1 MNTMNT
7 MNRVVFAHGLVIG
20 KFYPPHLGHEYL
32 VYTAARHC
40 HQITVGVLGAS
51 TDSIPV
57 QRRRDW
63 LRDSFSHAPHV
74 RIVAEIDDV
83 PTDLAS
89 PTIWEAHV
97 AIMRQAIAAADLAY
111 GVAPAVDAVF
121 TSEAYGREL
130 ARRFSAQSVCLDQAR
145 TLYPVSGTAVRAN
158 PAQHWALLSPAVRA
172 GLALRIVAVG
182 AESSGTTTLSR
193 DLAQALRQRAGVWAQ
208 TAWVAE
214 YGREYSANLLALAR
228 AARHDAG
235 LADVVWCSEDFTEVA
250 QEQCR
255 REEACAR
262 SGGPVL
268 VCDTDAFATR
278 LWHER
283 YIGHSS
289 SAVERIASAMPQRA
303 LYLLTCDDGVPFEDD
318 GLRDGEH
325 LRSWMSERFRQLLQQ
340 QDVPWLELRGTPK
353 QRCCAALEAV
363 DACVRQTWQFRP
375 PL

>member
-1 MNTMNT
+1 MSAMNRMG
-7 MNRVVFAHGLVIG
+7 RVVFAHGLVIG

-32 VYTAARHC
+32 VHTAARHC
-40 HQITVGVLGAS
+40 HQVTVGVLGS
-51 TDSIPV
+51 SGDSIPV
-57 QRRRDW
+57 QQRMHW
-63 LRDSFSHAPHV
+63 LRDSFAHAPHV

-89 PTIWEAHV
+89 PAIWEAHV
-97 AIMRQAIAAADLAY
+97 AIMRQAIAAADREY
-111 GVAPAVDAVF
+111 GAAPAVDAVF
-121 TSEAYGREL
+121 TSEDYGREL
-130 ARRFSAQSVCLDQAR
+130 ARRFAALSVCLDQTRA
-145 TLYPVSGTAVRAN
+145 LYPVSGTAVRAN
-158 PAQHWALLSPAVRA
+158 PVQHWALLPPAVRA
-172 GLALRIVAVG
+172 GLALRIVVVG
-182 AESSGTTTLSR
+182 AESTGTTTLSR
-193 DLAQALRQRAGVWAQ
+193 DLTQALRQRAGVWAQ

-235 LADVVWCSEDFTEVA
+235 LADVVWHSEDFVEVA

-255 REEACAR
+255 REEVYAR

-283 YIGHSS
+283 YMGNS
-289 SAVERIASAMPQRA
+289 SADVDHIASAMPRRA
-303 LYLLTCDDGVPFEDD
+303 LYLLTCDEGVPFEDD

-325 LRSWMSERFRQLLQQ
+325 VRSWMNGRFRQLLQQ
-340 QDVPWLELRGTPK
+340 QDVPWQELRGTPA
-353 QRCCAALEAV
+353 QRCRTALEAV
-363 DACVRQTWQFRP
+363 DACLRQAWRFRS